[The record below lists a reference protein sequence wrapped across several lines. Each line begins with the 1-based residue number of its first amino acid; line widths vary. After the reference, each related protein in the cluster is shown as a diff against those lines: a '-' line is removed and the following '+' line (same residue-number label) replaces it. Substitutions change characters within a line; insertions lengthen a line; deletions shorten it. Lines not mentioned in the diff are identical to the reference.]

1 MAHIER
7 KGIEAMERKAKVIR
21 NACLREREEARAAQI
36 SANAKVRKGWREPD
50 NWGETKLVRMFL
62 VLGEGDEGE
71 IRRSATW
78 SKYVSDGISHCVRAM
93 AGHLR
98 INRIESAAYV
108 MNWVHRIA
116 TGHQNEA
123 QS

>member
-7 KGIEAMERKAKVIR
+7 KRIEVMERKAKVIR
-21 NACLREREEARAAQI
+21 NAYLREREEERAAQI
-36 SANAKVRKGWREPD
+36 SANAKVRKVWREPD
-50 NWGETKLVRMFL
+50 NWGETKLVRMFP

-71 IRRSATW
+71 IQRLATW
-78 SKYVSDGISHCVRAM
+78 SQYVSDGISHCVRVM

-123 QS
+123 RT